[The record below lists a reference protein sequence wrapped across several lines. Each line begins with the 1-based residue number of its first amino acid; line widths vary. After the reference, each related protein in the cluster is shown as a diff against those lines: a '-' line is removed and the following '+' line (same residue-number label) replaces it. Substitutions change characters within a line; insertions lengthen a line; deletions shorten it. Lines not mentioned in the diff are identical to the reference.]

1 MHKFKFACASESV
14 TFLIVHEFDIV
25 PRKGRR
31 YHKTAQQL
39 HSHQQEHIRLGKTT
53 PLQSLDAVIAIHGKF
68 RAIQK
73 TLVLAP
79 VHFYRN
85 RDCHSYSKRRSQFHP
100 YQAVNRNKLNQE
112 IYQINFPLN
121 FPCHQLFAST
131 HSGRNSKMPA
141 SNSIGLETASASLE
155 TRNSRFENQL
165 ENIVTMHEP
174 RNDQHTLRLAY
185 VVRVLSNSATNFSW

>member
-1 MHKFKFACASESV
+1 MYKFRFVREAESL
-14 TFLIVHEFDIV
+14 TFLAVHEFDSGL
-25 PRKGRR
+25 RKDRP
-31 YHKTAQQL
+31 YHKTAQRL
-39 HSHQQEHIRLGKTT
+39 HSHQLEHIRLGHTT
-53 PLQSLDAVIAIHGKF
+53 PPQWLDAVIAIHGIF

-79 VHFYRN
+79 VRFYRN
-85 RDCHSYSKRRSQFHP
+85 RDCHSYSRKRSQCHP

-121 FPCHQLFAST
+121 FHCHQLFALT
-131 HSGRNSKMPA
+131 HCRRNSKMPA

-165 ENIVTMHEP
+165 EIIVTMHEP
-174 RNDQHTLRLAY
+174 RNDQHTLRLA
-185 VVRVLSNSATNFSW
+185 